1 MGDFIITYYYTV
13 YYWIID
19 VVVCVA
25 LMLKVHYVVLGED
38 MSIRRERS
46 VFITNQIKKLS
57 LFP

>member
-38 MSIRRERS
+38 MSIRRE
-46 VFITNQIKKLS
+46 
-57 LFP
+57 